1 MPSLINF
8 GSFQVNFLRSKHDT
22 KGALDIFE
30 LILGPEG
37 KMPVPHYHESW
48 EETVYGLEG
57 TVTYTIAAEQ
67 CDIAPGGTVF
77 VPRGVV
83 HGFSNRS
90 GAVAKCLCV
99 LTPGVLG
106 PEYFEELAAEIATG
120 KPNPTVM
127 AGIMKRYGLI
137 PAAA

>member
-1 MPSLINF
+1 MPNKIDF

-30 LILGPEG
+30 LILSPGG

-48 EETVYGLEG
+48 EETVYGLDG
-57 TVTYTIAAEQ
+57 TVTYTIAGER
-67 CDIAPGGTVF
+67 CDIAPGGTAF

-83 HGFSNRS
+83 HGFANLSD
-90 GAVAKCLCV
+90 GVAKCLCV

-120 KPNPTVM
+120 KPNPAVM

-137 PAAA
+137 PAVP

>member
-1 MPSLINF
+1 MPSKIDF

-30 LILGPEG
+30 LILSPRG
-37 KMPVPHYHESW
+37 KMPVPHHHESW

-57 TVTYTIAAEQ
+57 TVTYTIAGER
-67 CDIAPGGTVF
+67 CGGTAF

-83 HGFSNRS
+83 HGFSNLS
-90 GAVAKCLCV
+90 DAVAKCLCV

-120 KPNPTVM
+120 KPNPALM

-137 PAAA
+137 PATP

>member
-1 MPSLINF
+1 MHAHR
-8 GSFQVNFLRSKHDT
+8 FQIRGQLRQRWQPADPVRDFRRKPRFRRAASCR
-22 KGALDIFE
+22 
-30 LILGPEG
+30 
-37 KMPVPHYHESW
+37 VPHYHESR
-48 EETVYGLEG
+48 EERVYGLEG
-57 TVTYTIAAEQ
+57 TVTYTIAGEQ
-67 CDIAPGGTVF
+67 CDIKPGGTAF

-137 PAAA
+137 PATA

>member
-1 MPSLINF
+1 
-8 GSFQVNFLRSKHDT
+8 
-22 KGALDIFE
+22 
-30 LILGPEG
+30 
-37 KMPVPHYHESW
+37 MPVPHYHESW

-57 TVTYTIAAEQ
+57 TVTYTIAGEQ
-67 CDIAPGGTVF
+67 HDIVPGATAF

-99 LTPGVLG
+99 LTPGILG

-120 KPNPTVM
+120 KPNPAVM
-127 AGIMKRYGLI
+127 GGIMKRYGLI